1 MAIVTSM
8 WLKGTKQKLG
18 GSVLY
23 QAMGQTRQREL
34 AANVA
39 NPRTNS
45 QMEQRTRW
53 ANLVNFYRVNAGWMK
68 FAYETKKTNQSEY
81 NKFMSLNVPSARIYL
96 PKSIASQGGCV
107 VDAYQMT
114 QGSLASIEV
123 LKSGADWQTNLYMA
137 SITDIDENSTIGEVT
152 AQLLPANPALRDG
165 DQLSFLRFTQM
176 TNSATGVPFVVVRKY
191 EVILKAN
198 DTRRFF
204 DFMPEDYI
212 TFGGTAQAP
221 CIEVTD
227 SGNAGGFI
235 LVLSRTIGGKT
246 YVSSQS
252 IIVANNSALIDAYS
266 SNSAKQEA
274 IDSYGDSAE
283 PFLTSSTANED
294 SQAATR
300 PSILQLKINDTTF
313 TPGQVAG
320 PITIGAGANV
330 QVKFNQSVVGLGIS
344 GGSIR
349 GIKSGNTYDISLE
362 LDDTDTNVATFGAQT
377 GTSIADL
384 YLSDLNVNATEENYR
399 AVFVVP
405 NEATIGGLE

>member
-39 NPRTNS
+39 NPRTQS

-53 ANLVNFYRVNAGWMK
+53 ANLVNFYRVNSGWMK
-68 FAYETKKTNQSEY
+68 FAYETKKQNQSEY

-123 LKSGADWQTNLYMA
+123 LKSGAAWQSNLYLVSA
-137 SITDIDENSTIGEVT
+137 TDLDENSTVGEVT
-152 AQLLPANPALRDG
+152 AQLLPANPALREG

-176 TNSATGVPFVVVRKY
+176 TNSSTGVPFVVVRKY
-191 EVILKAN
+191 EVILKAT

-204 DFMPEDYI
+204 DFLPEDYI

-227 SGNAGGFI
+227 SGNAGGFL

-252 IIVANNSALIDAYS
+252 IVVANNEALISAYS
-266 SNSAKQEA
+266 SDTARQEA
-274 IDSYGDSAE
+274 IDSYGESAE

-300 PSILQLKINDTTF
+300 PSILEIRIDGVSY
-313 TPGQVAG
+313 TPGTRVVV
-320 PITIGAGANV
+320 PRVSPDMTILAV
-330 QVKFNQSVVGLGIS
+330 FNQQLPADAGLI
-344 GGSIR
+344 GSMSWW
-349 GIKSGNTYDISLE
+349 KNGNPGEQSLE
-362 LDDTDTNVATFGAQT
+362 VGGVTGNIAEFTFPDAASVEDFILSEVDVSVDD
-377 GTSIADL
+377 
-384 YLSDLNVNATEENYR
+384 EPYR
-399 AVFVVP
+399 AVFLVL
-405 NEATIGGLE
+405 NSDTISGLE

>member
-23 QAMGQTRQREL
+23 QAMGQTRQRVL
-34 AANVA
+34 AANVS

-53 ANLVNFYRVNAGWMK
+53 ANLVNFYRVNSGWMK

-96 PKSIASQGGCV
+96 PKSLASQGGCV

-123 LKSGADWQTNLYMA
+123 LKSGAAWFTNLYLVSA
-137 SITDIDENSTIGEVT
+137 DSLDESSTVGEVT
-152 AQLLPANPALRDG
+152 AQLLPANPALREG

-176 TNSATGVPFVVVRKY
+176 TNSSTGVPFVVVRKY

-204 DFMPEDYI
+204 DFVPEDYI
-212 TFGGTAQAP
+212 TFGGTPQAP
-221 CIEVTD
+221 CIAVID

-252 IIVANNSALIDAYS
+252 IVVANNGALISAYS
-266 SNSAKQEA
+266 SATAKQEA
-274 IDSYGDSAE
+274 IDSYGESAE

-300 PSILQLKINDTTF
+300 ISVVQAKIGDTII
-313 TPGQVAG
+313 TPGQRAY
-320 PITIGAGANV
+320 PISFSTGQSLEIT
-330 QVKFNQSVVGLGIS
+330 FNQDVGDLSVSGATLSYYSDGTRYDLACPKDEAVGN
-344 GGSIR
+344 
-349 GIKSGNTYDISLE
+349 K
-362 LDDTDTNVATFGAQT
+362 ATFEIHLDSSVT
-377 GTSIADL
+377 DSTIANIMVYVED
-384 YLSDLNVNATEENYR
+384 DPVR
-399 AVFVVP
+399 AVFIVL
-405 NEATIGGLE
+405 NEDTIQGLE

>member
-53 ANLVNFYRVNAGWMK
+53 ANLVNFYRANAGWMK
-68 FAYETKKTNQSEY
+68 FAYETKKQNQSEY

-114 QGSLASIEV
+114 QGSLASVEV
-123 LKSGADWQTNLYMA
+123 LKSGAAWQTNLYLVSA
-137 SITDIDENSTIGEVT
+137 TDLSENSTIAEVT
-152 AQLLPANPALRDG
+152 AQLLPANPALREG

-176 TNSATGVPFVVVRKY
+176 TNTSTGVPFVVVRKY

-212 TFGGTAQAP
+212 TFGGTPQAP
-221 CIEVTD
+221 CIEVSD
-227 SGNAGGFI
+227 SGNAGGFLLAI
-235 LVLSRTIGGKT
+235 SRTIGGKT

-252 IIVANNSALIDAYS
+252 IVVANNDALISAYS
-266 SNSAKQEA
+266 SATAIQEA
-274 IDSYGDSAE
+274 IDSYGESAE
-283 PFLTSSTANED
+283 PFLTSTTANKD

-300 PSILQLKINDTTF
+300 PSIMQIKIGDSVF
-313 TPGQVAG
+313 APGQRASHVNLSDNDQIEVQYNM
-320 PITIGAGANV
+320 PIDTASG
-330 QVKFNQSVVGLGIS
+330 
-344 GGSIR
+344 GGSIAGYAAGKEFIAGLSHVLTTGAKVTYKVGLDSGVTDAVIGEINTIVNDTEVR
-349 GIKSGNTYDISLE
+349 GVFPITNE
-362 LDDTDTNVATFGAQT
+362 DT
-377 GTSIADL
+377 I
-384 YLSDLNVNATEENYR
+384 E
-399 AVFVVP
+399 
-405 NEATIGGLE
+405 GLE

>member
-34 AANVA
+34 AANVS
-39 NPRTNS
+39 NPRTQS
-45 QMEQRTRW
+45 QMEGRTRW
-53 ANLVNFYRVNAGWMK
+53 ANLVNFYRVNSGWMK

-96 PKSIASQGGCV
+96 PKSLASQGGCI

-123 LKSGADWQTNLYMA
+123 VKSGAAWQTNLYLVSA
-137 SITDIDENSTIGEVT
+137 TDLSENSTIGEVT
-152 AQLLPANPALRDG
+152 AQLLPANPALREG
-165 DQLSFLRFTQM
+165 DQLSFLRFSQM
-176 TNSATGVPFVVVRKY
+176 TNSSTGVPFVVVRKY

-204 DFMPEDYI
+204 DFMPEEYI

-221 CIEVTD
+221 CIEVSD

-266 SNSAKQEA
+266 SETAKQEA
-274 IDSYGDSAE
+274 IDSYGESTE

-300 PSILQLKINDTTF
+300 PSVMQIKIGNAVYA
-313 TPGQVAG
+313 PGQQAYPLNLSNEDQIEVQFNMPIDTAG
-320 PITIGAGANV
+320 EGGVLAGFASGSEFTGTLTHVSTAGAKVIYSLGLSAGVANAAISEFGVIVDTV
-330 QVKFNQSVVGLGIS
+330 QV
-344 GGSIR
+344 
-349 GIKSGNTYDISLE
+349 
-362 LDDTDTNVATFGAQT
+362 
-377 GTSIADL
+377 
-384 YLSDLNVNATEENYR
+384 R

>member
-53 ANLVNFYRVNAGWMK
+53 ANLVNFYRVNSGWMK
-68 FAYETKKTNQSEY
+68 FAYETKKQNQSEY

-96 PKSIASQGGCV
+96 PKSLASQGGCV

-123 LKSGADWQTNLYMA
+123 LKSGAAWQSNLYLVSA
-137 SITDIDENSTIGEVT
+137 TDLDENSTVGEVT
-152 AQLLPANPALRDG
+152 AQLLPANPALREG

-176 TNSATGVPFVVVRKY
+176 TNSSTGVPFVVVRKY
-191 EVILKAN
+191 EVILKAT

-204 DFMPEDYI
+204 DFLPEDYI

-227 SGNAGGFI
+227 SGNAGGFL

-252 IIVANNSALIDAYS
+252 IVVANNEALISAYS
-266 SNSAKQEA
+266 SDTARQEA
-274 IDSYGDSAE
+274 IDSYGESAE

-300 PSILQLKINDTTF
+300 PSILEIRIDGVSY
-313 TPGQVAG
+313 TPGTRVVVPRVSPDMTVLA
-320 PITIGAGANV
+320 V
-330 QVKFNQSVVGLGIS
+330 FNQQLPADAGLIGSMSWWKNGNPGEQSLVVGGVTGNIAEFNFPDAASVENFILS
-344 GGSIR
+344 EVDVSI
-349 GIKSGNTYDISLE
+349 
-362 LDDTDTNVATFGAQT
+362 DD
-377 GTSIADL
+377 
-384 YLSDLNVNATEENYR
+384 EPYR
-399 AVFVVP
+399 AVFLVL
-405 NEATIGGLE
+405 NSDTISGLE

>member
-34 AANVA
+34 AANVS
-39 NPRTNS
+39 NPRTQS
-45 QMEQRTRW
+45 QMEGRTRW
-53 ANLVNFYRVNAGWMK
+53 ANLVNFYRVNSGWMK
-68 FAYETKKTNQSEY
+68 FAYEAKKTNQSEY

-96 PKSIASQGGCV
+96 PKSLASQGGCV

-123 LKSGADWQTNLYMA
+123 LKSGAAWQTNLYLVSA
-137 SITDIDENSTIGEVT
+137 TDLDENSTVGEVT
-152 AQLLPANPALRDG
+152 AQLLPANPALREG

-176 TNSATGVPFVVVRKY
+176 TNSSTGVPFVVVRKY
-191 EVILKAN
+191 EVILKAT

-204 DFMPEDYI
+204 DFLPEDYI
-212 TFGGTAQAP
+212 TFGGTPQAP

-227 SGNAGGFI
+227 SGNAGGFL

-252 IIVANNSALIDAYS
+252 IVVANNEALISAYS
-266 SNSAKQEA
+266 SDTARQEA
-274 IDSYGDSAE
+274 IDSYGESAE

-300 PSILQLKINDTTF
+300 PSILEIRIDGVSY
-313 TPGQVAG
+313 TPGTRVVV
-320 PITIGAGANV
+320 PRVSPDMTILAI
-330 QVKFNQSVVGLGIS
+330 FNQQLPADASLI
-344 GGSIR
+344 GSMSWW
-349 GIKSGNTYDISLE
+349 KNGNPGDQSLE
-362 LDDTDTNVATFGAQT
+362 VGGVNGNIAEFEFPDTSDVENFILSEVDVSVDD
-377 GTSIADL
+377 
-384 YLSDLNVNATEENYR
+384 EPYR
-399 AVFVVP
+399 AVFLVL
-405 NEATIGGLE
+405 NSDTISGLE

>member
-34 AANVA
+34 AANVS
-39 NPRTNS
+39 NPRTQS
-45 QMEQRTRW
+45 QMEGRTRW
-53 ANLVNFYRVNAGWMK
+53 ANLVNFYRANAGWMK
-68 FAYETKKTNQSEY
+68 FAYETKKQNQSEY
-81 NKFMSLNVPSARIYL
+81 NKFMSLNVPGTRIYL

-123 LKSGADWQTNLYMA
+123 VKSTASWQTNLYLA
-137 SITDIDENSTIGEVT
+137 SITELDENSTVGEVT
-152 AQLLPANPALRDG
+152 AQLLPANPALRNG

-176 TNSATGVPFVVVRKY
+176 TNSSTGVPFVVVRKY

-212 TFGGTAQAP
+212 DFGGTPQAP
-221 CIEVTD
+221 CIAVTD
-227 SGNAGGFI
+227 SGNAGGFLLI
-235 LVLSRTIGGKT
+235 ISRTIGGKT

-252 IIVANNSALIDAYS
+252 IVVANNDALISAYS
-266 SNSAKQEA
+266 SATAKQEA
-274 IDSYGDSAE
+274 IDSYGESAE

-300 PSILQLKINDTTF
+300 PSI
-313 TPGQVAG
+313 VAVR
-320 PITIGAGANV
+320 IGANTYVPGTTARGITLSGGGTIDLV
-330 QVKFNQSVVGLGIS
+330 FNQDISDAIHADGTLSGFS
-344 GGSIR
+344 GGSPIS
-349 GIKSGNTYDISLE
+349 IELEFDEASGNTATYRTIGEPPSGAVALADVE
-362 LDDTDTNVATFGAQT
+362 VPLDDTSV
-377 GTSIADL
+377 
-384 YLSDLNVNATEENYR
+384 R
-399 AVFVVP
+399 AVFVVL
-405 NEATIGGLE
+405 NEDTIGGLE

>member
-34 AANVA
+34 AANVS
-39 NPRTNS
+39 NPRTQS
-45 QMEQRTRW
+45 QMEGRTRW

-96 PKSIASQGGCV
+96 PKSLASQGGCI

-123 LKSGADWQTNLYMA
+123 LKSGAAWQTNLYLVSA
-137 SITDIDENSTIGEVT
+137 TDLDENSTIGEVT
-152 AQLLPANPALRDG
+152 AQLLPANPALREG

-176 TNSATGVPFVVVRKY
+176 TNSSTGVPFVVVRKY

-227 SGNAGGFI
+227 SGNAGGFL

-252 IIVANNSALIDAYS
+252 IVVANNDALISAYS
-266 SNSAKQEA
+266 SPTARQEA
-274 IDSYGDSAE
+274 IDSYGESAE

-300 PSILQLKINDTTF
+300 LSIVQAKIEDTIL
-313 TPGQVAG
+313 TPGQRADHVSFSTG
-320 PITIGAGANV
+320 QTLEL
-330 QVKFNQSVVGLGIS
+330 KFNQAIEGEGVGDAVISYWAAGVEGTAACQKEDEVGNVVRYQIHMP
-344 GGSIR
+344 
-349 GIKSGNTYDISLE
+349 
-362 LDDTDTNVATFGAQT
+362 T
-377 GTSIADL
+377 GVSEAVIADITTTV
-384 YLSDLNVNATEENYR
+384 DNTEYR
-399 AVFVVP
+399 AVFVVL
-405 NEATIGGLE
+405 NEDTIQGLE

>member
-53 ANLVNFYRVNAGWMK
+53 ANLVNFYRVNSGWMK
-68 FAYETKKTNQSEY
+68 FAYETKKQNQSEY

-96 PKSIASQGGCV
+96 PKSLASQGGCV

-123 LKSGADWQTNLYMA
+123 LKSGAAWQSNLYLVSA
-137 SITDIDENSTIGEVT
+137 TDLDENSTVGEVT
-152 AQLLPANPALRDG
+152 AQLLPANPALREG

-176 TNSATGVPFVVVRKY
+176 TNSSTGVPFVVVRKY

-204 DFMPEDYI
+204 DFMPADYI

-227 SGNAGGFI
+227 SGNAGGFL

-252 IIVANNSALIDAYS
+252 IVVANNEALISAYS
-266 SNSAKQEA
+266 SDTARQEA
-274 IDSYGDSAE
+274 IDSYGESAE

-300 PSILQLKINDTTF
+300 LSILGVRINGVTYTPGTRVVIPSISEGDTIEAVF
-313 TPGQVAG
+313 NQPLPEGAGQIGSMSWWKNGNSGEQSLSIEGVTGNVAG
-320 PITIGAGANV
+320 FSWPDAADVEDFILNEV
-330 QVKFNQSVVGLGIS
+330 DV
-344 GGSIR
+344 SI
-349 GIKSGNTYDISLE
+349 
-362 LDDTDTNVATFGAQT
+362 DD
-377 GTSIADL
+377 
-384 YLSDLNVNATEENYR
+384 EPYR
-399 AVFVVP
+399 AVFLVL
-405 NEATIGGLE
+405 NSDTISGLE